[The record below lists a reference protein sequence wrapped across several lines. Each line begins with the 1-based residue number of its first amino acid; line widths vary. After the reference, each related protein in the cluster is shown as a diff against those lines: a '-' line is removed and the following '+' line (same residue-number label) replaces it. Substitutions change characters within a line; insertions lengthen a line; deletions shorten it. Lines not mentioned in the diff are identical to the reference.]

1 MKISGATNIGNRRSE
16 NQDKYVAGRLL
27 NNVSFGFVCDGM
39 GGVNGGR
46 IASDLLARYIE
57 DALYVHNE
65 STDFNEEK
73 TILAAIEDAC
83 RAIYNLGK
91 KNSEYEG
98 MGTTVAGVTIKGNK
112 CTVYHAGDS
121 RVYIVRDSK
130 LALITSDHSVVQEL
144 VAQGRIS
151 AEEAENHPQRNLI
164 TRAVGVEETVQIDVA
179 ELEVFP
185 GDIIL
190 CTTDG
195 LTNFVSPYEMVE
207 ILTQT
212 NVFAM
217 PDRLIN
223 KALGNQSTDNITA
236 VVIAI

>member
-39 GGVNGGR
+39 GGVKGGK
-46 IASDLLARYIE
+46 IASDLLAKYIE

-65 STDFNEEK
+65 NKNFNEEK
-73 TILAAIEDAC
+73 TVLSAIEDAC
-83 RAIYNLGK
+83 RAIYNLGE
-91 KNSEYEG
+91 KNSEYKG
-98 MGTTVAGVTIKGNK
+98 MGTTVAGVTVNGSR

-130 LALITSDHSVVQEL
+130 LALITRDHSVVQEL
-144 VAQGRIS
+144 VSQGKIT
-151 AEEAENHPQRNLI
+151 AEEAETHPQRNLI

-179 ELEVFP
+179 ELDVFP

-195 LTNFVSPYEMVE
+195 LTNFISPHDMVA
-207 ILTQT
+207 ILTQP
-212 NVFAM
+212 NIFSM
-217 PDRLIN
+217 PDKLIH
-223 KALGNQSTDNITA
+223 KALSNQSTDNITA
-236 VVIAI
+236 VVLAI

>member
-16 NQDKYVAGRLL
+16 NQDKYIAGRLL
-27 NNVSFGFVCDGM
+27 NDVSFGFVCDGM
-39 GGVNGGR
+39 GGVNGGK
-46 IASDLLARYIE
+46 IASDLLAKYIE

-65 STDFNEEK
+65 NKNFNEEK
-73 TILAAIEDAC
+73 TVLSAIEDAC
-83 RAIYNLGK
+83 RAIYNLGQ
-91 KNSEYEG
+91 KNSEYKG
-98 MGTTVAGVTIKGNK
+98 MGTTVAGVTVNGNR

-130 LALITSDHSVVQEL
+130 LALITRDHSVVQEL
-144 VAQGRIS
+144 LAQGKIT

-195 LTNFVSPYEMVE
+195 LTNFISPHDMVSV
-207 ILTQT
+207 LTQT

-217 PDRLIN
+217 PDRLVN
-223 KALGNQSTDNITA
+223 KALSNQSTDNITA
-236 VVIAI
+236 VVLAI